1 MKLHMTRAR
10 RRRYDLPCI
19 LLLVGSIVFVALAI
33 WSTYQ

>member
-10 RRRYDLPCI
+10 RRRYDPCI